1 MNFAKPARL
10 LLFLGAI
17 GLLFS
22 GCDLFE
28 QRDRTFD
35 DDPKVEFFPLSEV
48 VDEGEGTV
56 TTNVQLIGP
65 QRDSDLQLNFTVD
78 DSSTA
83 VEGTHYELNS
93 SSATISA
100 NSSSA
105 PVSINVLDNSQDDGG
120 TNYQLYL
127 TLEGSSGVEPA
138 ENLKTYTLTIRGV
151 DESGT

>member
-28 QRDRTFD
+28 QRDRTYN
-35 DDPKVEFFPLSEV
+35 DDPKVEFFPQSEI
-48 VDEGEGTV
+48 VDEADTTV
-56 TTNVQLIGP
+56 TTNIQLIGP
-65 QRDSDLQLNFTVD
+65 QRDSDLQLSYSVD

-93 SSATISA
+93 TSATISA

-105 PVSINVLDNSQDDGG
+105 EVPVTVLDNNQDDGG
-120 TNYQLYL
+120 TNYELYI
-127 TLEGSSGVEPA
+127 TLEGSNGVEPA
-138 ENLKTYTLTIRGV
+138 ENLKTYNLTIRGV
-151 DESGT
+151 DDSGS